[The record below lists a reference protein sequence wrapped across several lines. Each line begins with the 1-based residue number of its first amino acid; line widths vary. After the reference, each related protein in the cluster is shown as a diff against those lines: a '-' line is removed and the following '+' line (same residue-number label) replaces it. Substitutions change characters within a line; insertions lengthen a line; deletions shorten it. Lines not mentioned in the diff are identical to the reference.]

1 MKKVIVDN
9 KNESIIIEVK
19 DTEETITLAK
29 GYDTIMEMLN
39 DAERYDYLIKEIE
52 SLLERER
59 LLKKP
64 IDKKI

>member
-9 KNESIIIEVK
+9 INESITVEVK
-19 DTEETITLAK
+19 DTEEKITLAK
-29 GYDTIMEMLN
+29 GYDTIMDILN
-39 DAERYDYLIKEIE
+39 NTDRYDYLIKEIE

>member
-29 GYDTIMEMLN
+29 GYDTIMDILN
-39 DAERYDYLIKEIE
+39 NTDRYDYLIKEIE

>member
-52 SLLERER
+52 SLLERKR
-59 LLKKP
+59 LLKKS

>member
-9 KNESIIIEVK
+9 INESITVEVK
-19 DTEETITLAK
+19 DTEEKITLAK
-29 GYDTIMEMLN
+29 GYNTIMEMLN

-52 SLLERER
+52 SLLERKR
-59 LLKKP
+59 LLKKS

>member
-29 GYDTIMEMLN
+29 GYDTIMDILN
-39 DAERYDYLIKEIE
+39 NTDRYDYLIKEIE
-52 SLLERER
+52 SLLERKR
-59 LLKKP
+59 LLKKS

>member
-9 KNESIIIEVK
+9 INESITVEVK
-19 DTEETITLAK
+19 DTKETITLAK
-29 GYDTIMEMLN
+29 GYDTIMDILN
-39 DAERYDYLIKEIE
+39 NTDRYDYLIKEIE

>member
-9 KNESIIIEVK
+9 INESITVEVK
-19 DTEETITLAK
+19 DTEEKITLAK

-52 SLLERER
+52 SLLERKR
-59 LLKKP
+59 LLKKS
-64 IDKKI
+64 IDKKV

>member
-9 KNESIIIEVK
+9 INESITVEVK
-19 DTEETITLAK
+19 DTEEKITLAK

-52 SLLERER
+52 SLLERKR
-59 LLKKP
+59 LLKKS